1 MKAIIL
7 FLFVGILLVSCRTSN
22 SCDAYFSPVS
32 VDKIKDISLQDV
44 KYERMAVDY
53 HLPELG
59 YYDVPLIDFKFKYD
73 TISHYDL
80 IVNGYAILKDIN

>member
-7 FLFVGILLVSCRTSN
+7 FLFVGFLFVSCGTSN